1 MELTPQQFIEA
12 EFSEVR
18 RGFDRDEVDAFL
30 VKAAKGVEA
39 MQKRIADLE
48 AELAHPPPEAP
59 SDETIGR
66 TLKLAQRT
74 ADELVAE
81 ARREADALIT
91 EAGRESEDARGEA
104 TREASRT
111 LDDAHVRAAQV
122 LAEAEAEARAAS
134 EELRSRLR
142 SEVAA
147 LEEARNRLR
156 SEITLLEQHLAAR
169 RDSLIEAADNLRVLA
184 GETLSGEPVPELAP
198 LELPDETLVLQ
209 FNERSH
215 EEPAADPPDL
225 DTVPDLEAP
234 DIAAPDL
241 ADDSASV
248 ALPPPAPIDEHGHHI
263 DADIDADIEA
273 EEEPEIPILD
283 DGDPT
288 PPGGISRDSA
298 SAAPPADTPNTFF
311 DDTETFRDERWKPR
325 RERNR

>member
-74 ADELVAE
+74 ADALVAE

-225 DTVPDLEAP
+225 DTVPDLEGP
-234 DIAAPDL
+234 DIAAPDVND
-241 ADDSASV
+241 ASASV
-248 ALPPPAPIDEHGHHI
+248 ALPPPAPTDEPGR
-263 DADIDADIEA
+263 DKEA

-288 PPGGISRDSA
+288 PPGGISRDRA
-298 SAAPPADTPNTFF
+298 SAAPPADTPSTFF

>member
-1 MELTPQQFIEA
+1 M
-12 EFSEVR
+12 R

-81 ARREADALIT
+81 ARREAESLLT
-91 EAGRESEDARGEA
+91 EAGRESEDARAEA

-134 EELRSRLR
+134 EALRSRASQRSGGARGGAQPLALR
-142 SEVAA
+142 D
-147 LEEARNRLR
+147 
-156 SEITLLEQHLAAR
+156 HAAR
-169 RDSLIEAADNLRVLA
+169 AAPGRSPRQPDRGRRQLARAGRRDAF
-184 GETLSGEPVPELAP
+184 GEPVPELAP

-225 DTVPDLEAP
+225 DTVPD
-234 DIAAPDL
+234 IAAPGPEE
-241 ADDSASV
+241 AGASV
-248 ALPPPAPIDEHGHHI
+248 ALPPPSPSDEPSRDI
-263 DADIDADIEA
+263 AADIDADD
-273 EEEPEIPILD
+273 EPEIPILD
-283 DGDPT
+283 DGDAT
-288 PPGGISRDSA
+288 PPGGISRD
-298 SAAPPADTPNTFF
+298 
-311 DDTETFRDERWKPR
+311 RERPRLRPRMCRARSSTTPR
-325 RERNR
+325 RFATNGGNRGGSATGE

>member
-39 MQKRIADLE
+39 MQKRIAELE
-48 AELAHPPPEAP
+48 AELAHPPPESP

-91 EAGRESEDARGEA
+91 EAGRESEDARAEA

-225 DTVPDLEAP
+225 DTVPD
-234 DIAAPDL
+234 IAAPDL
-241 ADDSASV
+241 EEDSASA
-248 ALPPPAPIDEHGHHI
+248 ALPPPSPTDDPGRDIDADV
-263 DADIDADIEA
+263 DADIDADD
-273 EEEPEIPILD
+273 EPEIPILD
-283 DGDPT
+283 DGDAT
-288 PPGGISRDSA
+288 PPGGISREHA
-298 SAAPPADTPNTFF
+298 SSAPPVDTPSTFF

>member
-39 MQKRIADLE
+39 MQKRVAELE
-48 AELAHPPPEAP
+48 AELAHPPPESP

-91 EAGRESEDARGEA
+91 EAGREAEDARGEA

-198 LELPDETLVLQ
+198 LDLPDETPVLQ

-215 EEPAADPPDL
+215 EEPASDPPDL
-225 DTVPDLEAP
+225 DEVPDLGG
-234 DIAAPDL
+234 PDL
-241 ADDSASV
+241 ADDSAPV
-248 ALPPPAPIDEHGHHI
+248 AMPPPAPIDEHGR
-263 DADIDADIEA
+263 DTEA

-288 PPGGISRDSA
+288 PPGGISKDHA
-298 SAAPPADTPNTFF
+298 SKAPPADTPSTFF

>member
-39 MQKRIADLE
+39 MQKRIAELE
-48 AELAHPPPEAP
+48 SQLAHQPPETP

-74 ADELVAE
+74 ADDLVAE
-81 ARREADALIT
+81 SRREADALIK
-91 EAGRESEDARGEA
+91 EAGREAEEARAEA

-134 EELRSRLR
+134 DELRSRLR
-142 SEVAA
+142 AEVAA

-225 DTVPDLEAP
+225 DTVPDLEGLDLEGPDLEGPAP
-234 DIAAPDL
+234 D
-241 ADDSASV
+241 DSGHAT
-248 ALPPPAPIDEHGHHI
+248 LPPPAPSDEQGR
-263 DADIDADIEA
+263 DIER
-273 EEEPEIPILD
+273 EDEPEIPILD

-288 PPGGISRDSA
+288 PPGGISKDH
-298 SAAPPADTPNTFF
+298 APTAEPADAPSTFF

>member
-39 MQKRIADLE
+39 MQKRIAELE
-48 AELAHPPPEAP
+48 GELAQQPPESP
-59 SDETIGR
+59 TDETIGR

-74 ADELVAE
+74 ADDLVAE

-91 EAGRESEDARGEA
+91 EAGREADDGRAEA

-134 EELRSRLR
+134 DELRSRLR
-142 SEVAA
+142 AEVAA

-198 LELPDETLVLQ
+198 LELPDETLVLK
-209 FNERSH
+209 FHERSH

-225 DTVPDLEAP
+225 ETVPDLGG
-234 DIAAPDL
+234 PDL
-241 ADDSASV
+241 EGPNLGDQDLDESAPLT
-248 ALPPPAPIDEHGHHI
+248 LPPPVVTDDDAGDERH
-263 DADIDADIEA
+263 D
-273 EEEPEIPILD
+273 EPEIPILD

-288 PPGGISRDSA
+288 PPGGISRDQ
-298 SAAPPADTPNTFF
+298 PPADTPSAGV

>member
-1 MELTPQQFIEA
+1 
-12 EFSEVR
+12 
-18 RGFDRDEVDAFL
+18 
-30 VKAAKGVEA
+30 
-39 MQKRIADLE
+39 MQKRIDELE
-48 AELAHPPPEAP
+48 GQLAHQPPESP

-81 ARREADALIT
+81 SRREADALIK
-91 EAGRESEDARGEA
+91 EAGREAEEARAEA

-134 EELRSRLR
+134 DELRTRLR
-142 SEVAA
+142 AEVAA

-198 LELPDETLVLQ
+198 LELPDETPVLQ

-225 DTVPDLEAP
+225 DTVPDLEG
-234 DIAAPDL
+234 PDL
-241 ADDSASV
+241 EDPDLEGPDLDHDSGPAT
-248 ALPPPAPIDEHGHHI
+248 LPPPAPTDEQGH
-263 DADIDADIEA
+263 DTERGD
-273 EEEPEIPILD
+273 EPEIPILD

-288 PPGGISRDSA
+288 PPGGISKDH
-298 SAAPPADTPNTFF
+298 APAPDDAPSSFF

>member
-39 MQKRIADLE
+39 MQKRIAELE
-48 AELAHPPPEAP
+48 AELAHPRPESP

-74 ADELVAE
+74 ADDLVAE

-91 EAGRESEDARGEA
+91 EAGREAEDARGDA

-134 EELRSRLR
+134 EELRTRLR

-198 LELPDETLVLQ
+198 LELPDETPVLQ

-225 DTVPDLEAP
+225 DTVPD
-234 DIAAPDL
+234 IAPDL
-241 ADDSASV
+241 ADDSSPV
-248 ALPPPAPIDEHGHHI
+248 ALPPPAPIDEH
-263 DADIDADIEA
+263 ADD
-273 EEEPEIPILD
+273 EEPEIPILD

-288 PPGGISRDSA
+288 PPGGISRDHA
-298 SAAPPADTPNTFF
+298 STAPPADTPSTFF